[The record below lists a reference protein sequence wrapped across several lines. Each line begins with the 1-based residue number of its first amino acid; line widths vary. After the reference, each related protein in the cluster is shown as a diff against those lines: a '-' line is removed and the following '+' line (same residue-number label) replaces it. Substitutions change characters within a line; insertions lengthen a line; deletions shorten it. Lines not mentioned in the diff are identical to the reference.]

1 MFSLPAPLAAD
12 EFVLRDDLVYLNHA
26 AVSPWPRR
34 AAEAVQRFAA
44 ENAAE
49 GARHYARWA
58 AVEAALREQLRRLIN
73 APHADDIALLKNTS
87 EGLSL
92 VAYGL
97 AWTAGDNVVIGDEEF
112 PSNRI
117 VWESLRSHGVEVREA
132 RLGDDDSPE
141 AALLRRVDA
150 RTRLLSVSSVQYA
163 SGRRMDLATLGAACR
178 ERGVLFCVDAIQSL
192 GALPFDV
199 QAAQADFV
207 VADAQKWLLGPEG
220 LALFYCRAALRE
232 RLRLLQYGWHMVE
245 AAGDYDR
252 REWQPAR
259 SARRFECGSPNTLGI
274 HALHASLTLLLEVGI
289 DEVARR
295 VLANSDY
302 LMEGL
307 TALPDVEL
315 LTPAPAA
322 RRAGIVTFRHREI
335 DGKRLWQTL
344 SAKGV
349 IGAARGGGVRFSP
362 HFYNTREQLDHALE
376 WVGRCTA
383 GGAV

>member
-1 MFSLPAPLAAD
+1 MPSLPAPLAAD
-12 EFVLRDDLVYLNHA
+12 EFVLRDDLVYFNHA
-26 AVSPWPRR
+26 TLSPWPRR
-34 AAEAVQRFAA
+34 TAEAVQRFAA

-58 AVEAALREQLRRLIN
+58 SVEEALREQLRRLIN
-73 APHADDIALLKNTS
+73 APHTDDIALLKNTS
-87 EGLSL
+87 EGLSV

-97 AWTAGDNVVIGDEEF
+97 AWSAGDNVVIGDEEF

-117 VWESLRSHGVEVREA
+117 VWESLRPHGVEVREA
-132 RLGDDDSPE
+132 RLDCEDPE
-141 AALLRRVDA
+141 AALLRHMDA

-163 SGRRMDLATLGAACR
+163 SGRRMDLARLGAACR
-178 ERGVLFCVDAIQSL
+178 ERGVLFCVDVIQSL
-192 GALPFDV
+192 GALPLDV
-199 QAAQADFV
+199 QAVQADFV

-245 AAGDYDR
+245 AAGDFDR
-252 REWQPAR
+252 REWEPAH
-259 SARRFECGSPNTLGI
+259 SARRFECGSPNNLGI
-274 HALHASLTLLLEVGI
+274 HALHASLSLLLEAGI

-295 VLANSDY
+295 VLANVGY

-307 TALPDVEL
+307 TALPGVEL
-315 LTPAPAA
+315 LTSTAIE
-322 RRAGIVTFRHREI
+322 RRAGIVTFRHRNI
-335 DGKRLWQTL
+335 DSDRLYQAL
-344 SAKGV
+344 SAHDV
-349 IGAARGGGVRFSP
+349 IGTARGGGVRFSP
-362 HFYNTREQLDHALE
+362 HFYNTREQLDRALE

>member
-1 MFSLPAPLAAD
+1 MPSLPAPLAAD

-26 AVSPWPRR
+26 TLSPWPRR
-34 AAEAVQRFAA
+34 TAEAVQRFAA

-58 AVEAALREQLRRLIN
+58 SVEEALREQLRRLIN
-73 APHADDIALLKNTS
+73 APHTDDIALLKNTS
-87 EGLSL
+87 EGLSV

-97 AWTAGDNVVIGDEEF
+97 AWSAGDNVVIGDEEF

-117 VWESLRSHGVEVREA
+117 VWESLRPHGVEVREA
-132 RLGDDDSPE
+132 RLDCEDPE
-141 AALLRRVDA
+141 AALLRHMDA

-163 SGRRMDLATLGAACR
+163 SGRRMDLARLGAACR
-178 ERGVLFCVDAIQSL
+178 ERGVLFCVDVIQSL
-192 GALPFDV
+192 GALPLDV
-199 QAAQADFV
+199 QAIQADFV

-245 AAGDYDR
+245 AAGDFDR
-252 REWQPAR
+252 REWEPAH
-259 SARRFECGSPNTLGI
+259 SARRFECGSPNNLGI
-274 HALHASLTLLLEVGI
+274 HALHASLSLLLEAGI

-295 VLANSDY
+295 VLANVGY

-307 TALPDVEL
+307 TALPGVEL
-315 LTPAPAA
+315 LTSTAIE
-322 RRAGIVTFRHREI
+322 RRAGIVTFRHRNI
-335 DGKRLWQTL
+335 DSDRLYQAL
-344 SAKGV
+344 SAHDV
-349 IGAARGGGVRFSP
+349 IGTARGGGVRFSP
-362 HFYNTREQLDHALE
+362 HFYNTREQLDRALE